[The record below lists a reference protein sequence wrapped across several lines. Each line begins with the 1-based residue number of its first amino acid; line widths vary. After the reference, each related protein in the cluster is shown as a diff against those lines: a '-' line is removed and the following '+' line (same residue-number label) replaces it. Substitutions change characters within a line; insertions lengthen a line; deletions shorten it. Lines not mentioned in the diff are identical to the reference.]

1 MSMVVACAGYQ
12 DGRRVAN
19 LESRDAGRFSTGR
32 DASSGSASTS
42 RARNCCARYN
52 DSLGCMILPSRTRFA
67 HQRPK
72 VDVYGDAIFMVLRT
86 ARLIDAEI
94 EFGETHV
101 FAGKGYIISVRH
113 GATSSYKEVRDRC
126 ESTPRMLENG
136 EDYVLYAIM
145 DFVVDN
151 YMPIVDAIQY
161 MPIVDAIQ
169 RQVEEIE
176 DAVQQGAGTLGPNTI
191 RRIAALRRDLLMGQ
205 RNPGG
210 RPKTRTDLRELAR
223 AGAGEAIGVLV
234 AVMNDR
240 KAAPAARIAA
250 ATALLDRGHGRP
262 AQTVYQHDTHASID
276 ELSDEELIAIAC
288 GEADADDPGPEGSVH

>member
-19 LESRDAGRFSTGR
+19 LDVARCGSFLDGAGRFVWIGLYEPSEELLRTVQRQFGLHDLAVE
-32 DASSGSASTS
+32 DAF
-42 RARNCCARYN
+42 R
-52 DSLGCMILPSRTRFA
+52 A

-136 EDYVLYAIM
+136 EGLRPLRHHGFRRRQLHAHRRCDPVHAHRRCDPAAGRGNRGRGTAGGRHAGLEHDPAHRRFAPRPTDGSK
-145 DFVVDN
+145 DFVRIRAVD
-151 YMPIVDAIQY
+151 QKS
-161 MPIVDAIQ
+161 
-169 RQVEEIE
+169 
-176 DAVQQGAGTLGPNTI
+176 GPTSASW
-191 RRIAALRRDLLMGQ
+191 R
-205 RNPGG
+205 
-210 RPKTRTDLRELAR
+210 
-223 AGAGEAIGVLV
+223 
-234 AVMNDR
+234 
-240 KAAPAARIAA
+240 APAPAR
-250 ATALLDRGHGRP
+250 RSGCWSP
-262 AQTVYQHDTHASID
+262 
-276 ELSDEELIAIAC
+276 
-288 GEADADDPGPEGSVH
+288 

>member
-19 LESRDAGRFSTGR
+19 LDVARCGSFLDGAGRFVWIGLYEPSEELLRTVQRQFGLHDLAVE
-32 DASSGSASTS
+32 DAF
-42 RARNCCARYN
+42 R
-52 DSLGCMILPSRTRFA
+52 A

-176 DAVQQGAGTLGPNTI
+176 DAVQQGAGTLGSNTI

-205 RNPGG
+205 RILSESGRSTKNPD
-210 RPKTRTDLRELAR
+210 RPPR
-223 AGAGEAIGVLV
+223 AGARRRRRG
-234 AVMNDR
+234 
-240 KAAPAARIAA
+240 
-250 ATALLDRGHGRP
+250 DRGVGRR
-262 AQTVYQHDTHASID
+262 D
-276 ELSDEELIAIAC
+276 E
-288 GEADADDPGPEGSVH
+288 